1 MIIFITLDILIRYTH
16 MYIFIPVCIFIPTY
30 NKRAISTKL
39 SPTRASSGF
48 FINFMSC
55 SFLQPINHIPTPKSQ
70 TLHEKIICIYL
81 WKLSTHE
88 TLCCLSPSYPLVTKW
103 IIRYYSRKAWAHL
116 WQSDRACKNFCWCEN
131 IADRLPDSVSHS
143 VLVIL

>member
-1 MIIFITLDILIRYTH
+1 MQTYQINGIKIKNMIIFITLDILIRYTH
-16 MYIFIPVCIFIPTY
+16 TYIFIPACIFIPTY

-55 SFLQPINHIPTPKSQ
+55 SFLQPINHTPTPKPQ

-103 IIRYYSRKAWAHL
+103 IIRYYSRRPEL
-116 WQSDRACKNFCWCEN
+116 TFDSQIEPVRTS
-131 IADRLPDSVSHS
+131 ADVRT
-143 VLVIL
+143 